1 MLSVPP
7 VSFFSHLL
15 SSLFMTVNGGDASAE
30 EPQNCLYLVLGG
42 EAVERRGRRRRNET
56 LPFFDNDFFLVNK
69 QTFRG
74 RWGRGKVIFV
84 FVVVL
89 FSLFLKKESACLEC
103 FVFGAAC
110 LFCLCVFVLERTRR
124 DEVREREESMG
135 RASEHGI
142 LVSLAFSSTSL
153 SLSFFHPSID
163 TSESPFSFFL
173 PAQEKREKDIN
184 KQEG

>member
-30 EPQNCLYLVLGG
+30 EPQNCLYVVLGG
-42 EAVERRGRRRRNET
+42 VAVERRGRRRRNET
-56 LPFFDNDFFLVNK
+56 LPFFDDFFLVNK
-69 QTFRG
+69 QTFQG

-89 FSLFLKKESACLEC
+89 FSLFLKESACFEC

-124 DEVREREESMG
+124 DEVREREKSRG

-153 SLSFFHPSID
+153 SLCPFSIHPSIPPRA
-163 TSESPFSFFL
+163 PFLSFL